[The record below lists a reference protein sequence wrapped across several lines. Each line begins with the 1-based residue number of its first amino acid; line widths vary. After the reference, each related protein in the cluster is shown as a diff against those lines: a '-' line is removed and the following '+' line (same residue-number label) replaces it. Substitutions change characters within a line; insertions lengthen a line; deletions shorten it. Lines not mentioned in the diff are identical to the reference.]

1 MSVKIIEAQTTDMET
16 VRDLF
21 RAYQA
26 WLNVD
31 ICFQGFEQE
40 LATLP
45 GHYAAPKGVIYI
57 AIDENNAIA
66 CGAIRPVVD
75 SSENS
80 AELKRLFVH
89 EDYRGKGIGKKIF
102 NALMASAEEMG
113 YDSIVLETLPIMK
126 TAKSMYLNYGFERV
140 AAYNQNADSE
150 VEFYRYQF
158 DKK

>member
-45 GHYAAPKGVIYI
+45 GHYAALKGVIYI
-57 AIDENNAIA
+57 AIDEDNTIA
-66 CGAIRPVVD
+66 CGAIRPIVD

-89 EDYRGKGIGKKIF
+89 ADYRGKGIGKNLF
-102 NALMASAEEMG
+102 NTLMTSAEDIG
-113 YDSIVLETLPIMK
+113 YDSIVLETLAIMK
-126 TAKSMYLNYGFERV
+126 TAKSMYLNYGFECISTC
-140 AAYNQNADSE
+140 NQNADSE
-150 VEFYRYQF
+150 VELYRYQF